1 VKVIAVILVLLS
13 SSASAVITL
22 TEITSPTFG
31 LILSGASGR
40 NFVLNTDSSIS
51 GTSAADQI
59 TGQAAGDITVMD
71 DTAPVTLVIL
81 VDNIIPSA
89 GLTVNQVLCS
99 YNGGAQTQCDVAMN
113 VTSSASA
120 SLKVGI
126 DITTSIIH
134 SGGEAENVSMVI
146 NITYL

>member
-13 SSASAVITL
+13 STASAVITL

-40 NFVLNTDSSIS
+40 NFVLNTDSIIS
-51 GTSAADQI
+51 GTSTADQI
-59 TGQAAGDITVMD
+59 TGQAAGEITVQ
-71 DTAPVTLVIL
+71 DTTPSATLVIL

-89 GLTVNQVLCS
+89 GLTVNQVLCK
-99 YNGGAQTQCDVAMN
+99 YNGGAETRCDVGMN
-113 VTSSASA
+113 VTSADTA
-120 SLKVGI
+120 ALKLGI
-126 DITTSIIH
+126 DISTLITH
-134 SGGEAENVSMVI
+134 FGGEAENVSMVI